1 MESADW
7 TKFLSLIREA
17 DEAVGARDVRGEKA
31 IALMF
36 SSIAEYSL
44 DEVRDAVIKFLRK
57 SIRKVIT
64 AADIVT
70 AIDGD
75 VKIRS
80 AVAWRLFLSAVRRY
94 GFYPSV
100 RFPDPAYHYVITQ
113 IGGDERRGW
122 QHVSDNYR
130 ELSEQELS
138 FLEKD
143 WRELYEHGLH
153 VATWGDEI
161 GKIKV
166 PPYMPGYYEIKGFD
180 RRPLEVIDVSSGK
193 TLQRAALTAPSEPL
207 AIGG

>member
-7 TKFLSLIREA
+7 TQFLSLVREA
-17 DEAVGARDVRGEKA
+17 DEAVGARSVRGDKA

-44 DEVRDAVIKFLRK
+44 DEVREAVIKFLRK
-57 SIRKVIT
+57 SDRKVIT
-64 AADIVT
+64 AADIVS

-94 GFYPSV
+94 GYFRSV
-100 RFPDPAYHYVITQ
+100 RFPNPAYHYVISQ

-122 QHVSDNYR
+122 QHVCDNYR
-130 ELSEQELS
+130 DLSEHELS

-143 WRELYEHGLH
+143 WRELYEVGLY

-166 PPYMPGYYEIKGFD
+166 LMYLPGYGENKRIAGSH
-180 RRPLEVIDVSSGK
+180 EVIDVSSGK
-193 TLQRAALTAPSEPL
+193 VLQRDALTAPSESR
-207 AIGG
+207 AIGD